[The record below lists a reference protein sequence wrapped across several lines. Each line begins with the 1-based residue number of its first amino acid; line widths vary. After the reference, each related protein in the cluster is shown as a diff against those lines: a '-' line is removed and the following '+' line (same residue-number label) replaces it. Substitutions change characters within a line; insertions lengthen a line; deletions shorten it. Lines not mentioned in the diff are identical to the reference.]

1 MNHSFLRTVLVV
13 AVCLTFGVMCFAQ
26 YSQSRTSSSSGKQN
40 SASDKA
46 FLQKA
51 MEANEAE
58 IELGHMA
65 QSKAED
71 PRVKDFAAMM
81 VQDHTN
87 ALNRLREVSATEG
100 SHGSSSKSTPQT
112 SRSQTDSNRDTA
124 SNTDTNDIQLSKEHQ
139 QLRDRLMKLSGS
151 AFDRE
156 YVNAMVQEHQ
166 KDVRMFQNEAGISNA
181 SGSSTS
187 RQKPSDTK
195 APGGGTNTDTS
206 NNAKN
211 VARELLPTLQMHLTE
226 AESLQRELQQ
236 R

>member
-1 MNHSFLRTVLVV
+1 
-13 AVCLTFGVMCFAQ
+13 MCFAQ
-26 YSQSRTSSSSGKQN
+26 YGQSRTSSPSGKQN

-58 IELGHMA
+58 IELGRMA

-87 ALNRLREVSATEG
+87 ALNRLRDVSATGG
-100 SHGSSSKSTPQT
+100 SQRSTSKSTSQP

-124 SNTDTNDIQLSKEHQ
+124 SNTNDIQLSKEHQ

-166 KDVRMFQNEAGISNA
+166 KDVRAFQTEAGISNT

-187 RQKPSDTK
+187 RQKPSSDAT
-195 APGGGTNTDTS
+195 APGGGDASTDTS
-206 NNAKN
+206 NNAKS
-211 VARELLPTLQMHLTE
+211 VARELLPMLQMHLTE
-226 AESLQRELQQ
+226 AQSLQRELQQ

>member
-1 MNHSFLRTVLVV
+1 MKHLFLRTVLVV
-13 AVCLTFGVMCFAQ
+13 AVCFTFGVAGFAQ
-26 YSQSRTSSSSGKQN
+26 YSQSRTSKSSSIQN
-40 SASDKA
+40 SASEKA

-71 PRVKDFAAMM
+71 QRVKDFAAMM
-81 VQDHTN
+81 VHDHTN
-87 ALNRLREVSATEG
+87 ALNRLREVSASEA
-100 SHGSSSKSTPQT
+100 SQKSSSKPRSKT
-112 SRSQTDSNRDTA
+112 SNSQTNSNRDTA
-124 SNTDTNDIQLSKEHQ
+124 SNTDDIQLSKEHQ
-139 QLRDRLMKLSGS
+139 QLRDRLMNLSGS

-166 KDVRMFQNEAGISNA
+166 KDVRAFESEAGVSN
-181 SGSSTS
+181 TTT
-187 RQKPSDTK
+187 RQKPSSDTS
-195 APGGGTNTDTS
+195 GGDISSDTS
-206 NNAKN
+206 NNAKS

-226 AESLQRELQQ
+226 AQSLQRELQL